1 MNEKHPYQSLEQVMM
16 EVVLLV
22 TFVSLGKT
30 AGLVRAA
37 GLIKVAG
44 PVIFAGLDGFVGL
57 GKVAA
62 LEIIAGLGKAV
73 GLGKVAAPVNLPYR
87 YMNWSRPPKVNVT
100 AFYRIYYS
108 RGL

>member
-1 MNEKHPYQSLEQVMM
+1 MNEKHPYQSLAQVMM

-73 GLGKVAAPVNLPYR
+73 GLGKVAAHVNLPYR
-87 YMNWSRPPKVNVT
+87 FMNWSKPPKVDTVKN
-100 AFYRIYYS
+100 RNIYF